1 MNGKRM
7 GPGAPQ
13 PDAASARGLTQS
25 QPWPPDPHCA
35 PFRPWLI
42 SPLFRARHTP
52 AGPTLSPPRCR
63 SCSFVVTDPR
73 LGGGRRAGSQEEGTL
88 ALGFGFQIQSH
99 PLCPQIQAQGLCS
112 RITTAR
118 RARDEDGQ
126 GQAAVQKGS
135 RCVRAHSPPDA
146 WD

>member
-1 MNGKRM
+1 MNGKQM

-35 PFRPWLI
+35 PFRLWLI

-63 SCSFVVTDPR
+63 SCSFAVTDPR

-88 ALGFGFQIQSH
+88 ALGFRYRAIHFVPKSKPKACAVGS
-99 PLCPQIQAQGLCS
+99 PQLAGHVM
-112 RITTAR
+112 RTAR
-118 RARDEDGQ
+118 ARLPCRRGH
-126 GQAAVQKGS
+126 AACGRTV
-135 RCVRAHSPPDA
+135 PPDA